1 MSAVPAPAPSAVLP
15 NLPTSDYSKDGWGVA
30 PVAGQ
35 PKFSGDYFLPGSPLE
50 GWSIEYKTSVAGTEN
65 RGIGKQ
71 QVGHTVPVTSVS
83 DTSVD
88 GRLSAVW
95 VGLYGVLKISK
106 STSFGVDDL
115 FFTTTVTLQNTGT
128 SVLYEIDYMR
138 NVDPDQEQVRPMV
151 ARCLSPP
158 RCAVAVL
165 SPWLF
170 TRCWCMCGACSRGQ
184 VTSPRRTT
192 CCISATPAPLLRR
205 RTTASLIAA
214 TLRFRTRVW

>member
-1 MSAVPAPAPSAVLP
+1 MCVCVRLCVRLCACLCSPLP
-15 NLPTSDYSKDGWGVA
+15 LTTDYSKDGWAVS

-128 SVLYEIDYMR
+128 TVLYEVDYMR
-138 NVDPDQEQVRPMV
+138 NVDPDQEQVRT
-151 ARCLSPP
+151 ACG
-158 RCAVAVL
+158 CAVVCRYGDL
-165 SPWLF
+165 TL
-170 TRCWCMCGACSRGQ
+170 C
-184 VTSPRRTT
+184 TSLP
-192 CCISATPAPLLRR
+192 
-205 RTTASLIAA
+205 
-214 TLRFRTRVW
+214 